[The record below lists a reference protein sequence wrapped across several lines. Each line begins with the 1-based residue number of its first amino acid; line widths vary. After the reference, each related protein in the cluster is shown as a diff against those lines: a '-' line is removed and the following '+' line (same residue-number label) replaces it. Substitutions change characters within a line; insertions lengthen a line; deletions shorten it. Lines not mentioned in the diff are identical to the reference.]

1 MTLGD
6 KLELDLGNLLVTI
19 TKRIRQGG
27 IVGIMNHTISFAEAA
42 RRAFDNLSL
51 ELQRSAEDDNI
62 AQELQEFL
70 KIMDSNDVDEEKFY
84 KNLECEP

>member
-1 MTLGD
+1 
-6 KLELDLGNLLVTI
+6 
-19 TKRIRQGG
+19 
-27 IVGIMNHTISFAEAA
+27 MNPSDSFAEAV
-42 RRAFDNLSL
+42 RLAFDNLSL